1 MLLVILGLD
10 MLAGLFA
17 TGANII
23 TLMVYSKM
31 GFADTTNISVIALAL
46 SDLGVAVTTVIYV
59 PRLFLPFI
67 PNASF
72 TNEIFLVLA
81 VYPHVNFARISAM
94 ITTYISLERYVCV
107 LFALKVGQS

>member
-1 MLLVILGLD
+1 

-31 GFADTTNISVIALAL
+31 GFADTTNISVTALAL
-46 SDLGVAVTTVIYV
+46 SDLGVAVTTVICV
-59 PRLFLPFI
+59 LRPFLPFI
-67 PNASF
+67 NASF

-81 VYPHVNFARISAM
+81 VYPHVIFARISAM
-94 ITTYISLERYVCV
+94 ITTYTSLERYVCV